1 MPDPDTTATPRQV
14 FERLLRGITEGS
26 LNGLGDLYAE
36 NAAVELP
43 FARPAP
49 QRIEGRE
56 QLRARFEGAHEIPL
70 EFEARNVVVHET
82 TDPEVIVAEFDYVGH
97 AKTTGRP
104 FQAANIQVLRV
115 RDGKIVASRDFHD
128 HQAFADALGT
138 SADQLP

>member
-1 MPDPDTTATPRQV
+1 MPDSNATPTPREV

-26 LNGLGDLYAE
+26 LDTLGDLYAE
-36 NAAVELP
+36 DAAVELP

-49 QRIEGRE
+49 LRLEGRE
-56 QLRARFEGAHEIPL
+56 QLRARFEGAGEIPL

-82 TDPEVIVAEFDYVGH
+82 TDPEVIVAEFDYVGR

-128 HQAFADALGT
+128 HQAFAEALET
-138 SADQLP
+138 PVEQLP